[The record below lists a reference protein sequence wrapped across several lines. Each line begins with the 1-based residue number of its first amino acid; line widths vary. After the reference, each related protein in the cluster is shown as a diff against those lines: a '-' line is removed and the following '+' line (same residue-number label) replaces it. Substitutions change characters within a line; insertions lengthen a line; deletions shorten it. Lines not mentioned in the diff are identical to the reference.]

1 MSQYILCRVLDQKFT
16 VSILSTNRIIPL
28 KEVTH
33 VPDTSEY
40 VMGIMEAEG
49 EVLPIIDLSQRF
61 FEKPIKDEAAAQ
73 VIIVY
78 WKGKEIGIAVN
89 EVLTIKDFSDEQ
101 IDHELEKITRLN
113 QNSDYTPI
121 KSFIRSEEG
130 LILEVDI
137 DELFETSGTLEVQQL
152 FDDYEASDAADNVEE
167 IEETEKELV
176 RQNDSK

>member
-1 MSQYILCRVLDQKFT
+1 MSQYILCRVLNQKFT

-40 VMGIMEAEG
+40 IMGIIETEG
-49 EVLPIIDLSQRF
+49 DVLPVIDLSQRF
-61 FEKPIKDEAAAQ
+61 FERPIQDEDDAQ

-101 IDHELEKITRLN
+101 IDYGLEKITRLN
-113 QNSDYTPI
+113 QNSNYTPI

-137 DELFETSGTLEVQQL
+137 DELFETSGTLEVQQF
-152 FDDYEASDAADNVEE
+152 FDDYEASDEVEEVAE
-167 IEETEKELV
+167 IEEEKELV
-176 RQNDSK
+176 HQEDVK